1 MSVVGSRSLTLT
13 QLNRRITQQL
23 AVPALRDVWVTAEI
37 SDFRQSGGH
46 LYMELIEK
54 DERSGATVARLRGII
69 WANSAP
75 RVCAKFNAFTGRQLA
90 TGLKVMLCGSVNHHA
105 SYGLSFVIT
114 DIDPAYTLGDIER
127 RRIEILRR
135 LDEEGVASLNRE
147 LTWAVPA
154 LRVAVISAPG
164 AAGYGDFMHQLFSNN
179 SGIRFN
185 VRLFPAVMQGEN
197 TAPSVIAALNA
208 IASQLD
214 EWDCVVIIRG
224 GGSTSDLVSFD
235 NYDLASNVAQFPLP
249 VVVGIGHERD
259 VTVLDYVA
267 NMRVKTPTAAAEWLI
282 SQAEAELEH
291 VRSLAQS
298 ILRAATERLS
308 GSHTQL
314 AYLQGQLPVVAT
326 AAATAAATRLQRAA
340 YSLDAIASRCIAPQ
354 KSRLDAFRQ
363 AIAVALST
371 ITTRR
376 RERLDSMQS
385 LLEALSPV
393 ATMRRGY
400 TISRVG
406 GHAVTSASQLKSGM
420 SLVTAFSD
428 GEVTSTVE

>member
-1 MSVVGSRSLTLT
+1 MSIADRQSLTLI

-23 AVPALRDVWVTAEI
+23 AVTALRDVWVTAEI

-54 DERSGATVARLRGII
+54 DERTGATVARLRGII
-69 WANSAP
+69 WANSAAH
-75 RVCAKFNAFTGRQLA
+75 VCHKFNAFTGRQLA

-127 RRIEILRR
+127 RRIEILRK

-154 LRVAVISAPG
+154 LRVAVISAKG
-164 AAGYGDFMHQLFSNN
+164 AAGYGDFMHQLFNN
-179 SGIRFN
+179 SSRLRFN
-185 VRLFPAVMQGEN
+185 VRLFPAVMQGDN
-197 TAPSVIAALNA
+197 TAPSVIAALNT
-208 IASQLD
+208 IAERLD

-291 VRSLAQS
+291 LRSLAQS
-298 ILRAATERLS
+298 IIRTATERLS

-314 AYLQGQLPVVAT
+314 AYLRGQLPVVA
-326 AAATAAATRLQRAA
+326 AAATTSAATRLQRAA

-354 KSRLDAFRQ
+354 KSRLDAVRQ
-363 AIAVALST
+363 ALAVALST

-376 RERLDSMQS
+376 RERLDSMHN

-406 GHAVTSASQLKSGM
+406 GRAVTSALQLKPGM
-420 SLVTAFSD
+420 SLVTAFAD
-428 GEVTSTVE
+428 GDVTSIVE

>member
-1 MSVVGSRSLTLT
+1 
-13 QLNRRITQQL
+13 
-23 AVPALRDVWVTAEI
+23 
-37 SDFRQSGGH
+37 
-46 LYMELIEK
+46 
-54 DERSGATVARLRGII
+54 
-69 WANSAP
+69 
-75 RVCAKFNAFTGRQLA
+75 
-90 TGLKVMLCGSVNHHA
+90 
-105 SYGLSFVIT
+105 
-114 DIDPAYTLGDIER
+114 
-127 RRIEILRR
+127 
-135 LDEEGVASLNRE
+135 
-147 LTWAVPA
+147 
-154 LRVAVISAPG
+154 
-164 AAGYGDFMHQLFSNN
+164 MHQLFSNN